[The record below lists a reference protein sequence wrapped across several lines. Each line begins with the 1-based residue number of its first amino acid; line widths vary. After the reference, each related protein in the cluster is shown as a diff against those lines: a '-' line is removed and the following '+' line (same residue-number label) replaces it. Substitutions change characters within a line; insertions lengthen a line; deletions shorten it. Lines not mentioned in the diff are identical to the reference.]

1 MVKVLVAIYIILNL
15 LAFLVYAVDKRKAI
29 KGKRRI
35 PESTLLFLGLLAGGI
50 GGIVGMMVCHHKT
63 RKIYFWM
70 VNILALCLHIAL
82 ICLIHNLFFSA

>member
-1 MVKVLVAIYIILNL
+1 MVKVLVAIYLILNL
-15 LAFLVYAVDKRKAI
+15 LVFLIYGIDKRKAI

-35 PESTLLFLGLLAGGI
+35 PESTLLFLGLLGGGI
-50 GGIVGMMVCHHKT
+50 GGIVGMLVWHHKT

-82 ICLIHNLFFSA
+82 ICLIYTLFFKA